1 MESSS
6 AAATGVTRESLRLLR
21 LEEGEEG
28 EVEVGGGGQV
38 GRAGARSGS
47 QVTFQKH
54 DCAEAGGVPE
64 PHRPGSRDVGTEL
77 VTRGGR
83 AKGDGAKGKHERQT
97 ARGVHWID

>member
-6 AAATGVTRESLRLLR
+6 TAATGVTRESLRLLR
-21 LEEGEEG
+21 LEEGEE
-28 EVEVGGGGQV
+28 VELVGGGQV

-83 AKGDGAKGKHERQT
+83 PKREGAKGKHERQT

>member
-6 AAATGVTRESLRLLR
+6 TAATGVTRESLRLLR
-21 LEEGEEG
+21 LEEGEE
-28 EVEVGGGGQV
+28 VELGGGGQV

-64 PHRPGSRDVGTEL
+64 PHRPGSGDVGTEL

-83 AKGDGAKGKHERQT
+83 GKGEGAKGKHERQT

>member
-21 LEEGEEG
+21 VEEVE
-28 EVEVGGGGQV
+28 EVEVELGGGGQV

-54 DCAEAGGVPE
+54 DRAEAGGVPE

-83 AKGDGAKGKHERQT
+83 GKGEGAKGKHERQT

>member
-28 EVEVGGGGQV
+28 EVGGGGQV

-64 PHRPGSRDVGTEL
+64 PHRPGSRDVGAEL

-83 AKGDGAKGKHERQT
+83 PEGEGVEGKHERQT

>member
-6 AAATGVTRESLRLLR
+6 TAATGVTRESLRLLR
-21 LEEGEEG
+21 LEEG

-83 AKGDGAKGKHERQT
+83 PEGLGAKGKHERQT

>member
-6 AAATGVTRESLRLLR
+6 TAATGVTWESLRLLR
-21 LEEGEEG
+21 VEEGEEG
-28 EVEVGGGGQV
+28 EVRGGGQV

-83 AKGDGAKGKHERQT
+83 GKGEGAKGKHERQT

>member
-6 AAATGVTRESLRLLR
+6 TAATGVTRESLRCLR
-21 LEEGEEG
+21 VEEG
-28 EVEVGGGGQV
+28 EVELVGGGQV

-54 DCAEAGGVPE
+54 DCAEAGGIPE
-64 PHRPGSRDVGTEL
+64 PHRPGSRDVGAKL

-83 AKGDGAKGKHERQT
+83 TKGAQGKHECEK
-97 ARGVHWID
+97 A

>member
-6 AAATGVTRESLRLLR
+6 TAATGVTRESLRLLR
-21 LEEGEEG
+21 LEEGEE
-28 EVEVGGGGQV
+28 VELGGGGQV

-64 PHRPGSRDVGTEL
+64 PHRPGSRDVGAEL

-83 AKGDGAKGKHERQT
+83 PEGEGVEGKHERQT

>member
-6 AAATGVTRESLRLLR
+6 TAATGVTRESLRLLR
-21 LEEGEEG
+21 VEEGEE
-28 EVEVGGGGQV
+28 VELVGGGQV

-54 DCAEAGGVPE
+54 DRAEAGGVPE
-64 PHRPGSRDVGTEL
+64 PHRPGSGDVGTEL

-83 AKGDGAKGKHERQT
+83 PEGEGVEGKHERQT
-97 ARGVHWID
+97 ARGIHWID

>member
-21 LEEGEEG
+21 LEEVEEG
-28 EVEVGGGGQV
+28 EVEDGGGGQV

-83 AKGDGAKGKHERQT
+83 AKGEGAKGKHERQT